1 MSDEQPLEVNDLV
14 KTRKGAHF
22 CGRLIH
28 KFNNLAGAPHAVV
41 EAIEP
46 GFEETLHVYPIGQ
59 LISDE
64 DEQ

>member
-14 KTRKGAHF
+14 KTRKGANF
-22 CGRLIH
+22 CGRLII
-28 KFNNLAGAPHAVV
+28 KFDNLGGFPHGVV

-46 GFEETLHVYPIGQ
+46 GFEGSLHVYPIGQ